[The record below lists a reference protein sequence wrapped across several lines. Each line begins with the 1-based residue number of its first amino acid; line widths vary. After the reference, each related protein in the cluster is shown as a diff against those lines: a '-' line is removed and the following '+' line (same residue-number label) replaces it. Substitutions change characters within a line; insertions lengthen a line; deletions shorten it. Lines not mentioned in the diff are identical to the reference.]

1 MMMKKPHLLSAL
13 GVFSAVNVL
22 SVLSVAVLLTACAP
36 MPKLADPAKPLQAT
50 QLGLADKPQ
59 ADIDARW
66 WSGYHDGTLD
76 ALIARALDQNPSL
89 AASTARVAKAQA
101 LAEAAGAA
109 ERPVIGAGADWT
121 REHISENGFYPPP
134 FAGETVTVMNLG
146 VGVSYNWDF
155 FGRHKAEIE
164 SALGAK
170 RAAEMDAAAARL
182 MLSAQVTRAYF
193 SLARVQAQQVLVE
206 QQLADRQQSLA
217 LLRQRNQAGLDNASD
232 VRTAETPLSELRRQ
246 SQMLSEQATLLRNQL
261 AALSVQPAA
270 DLASLSPR
278 MPTALAFEGQPT
290 LNLLGR
296 RPDVLAARWRVE
308 SATGQV
314 TAAKAQFYP
323 DVTLTAQYA
332 LNATTF
338 SKLLQAS
345 SGQWNFGP
353 AVRLP
358 IFDTGALRAQLKG
371 HAADLDGAVAA
382 YNGAVLEAVRDASDQ
397 VASLQSLH
405 DQERQIADGLAS
417 TEAAYKLSRER
428 FEAGIG
434 NKLVVLAAHGQVL
447 TQQRNLLDLRAQQ
460 LDTQVNLLRALG
472 GGINN

>member
-1 MMMKKPHLLSAL
+1 MMMKKPPLLSAMSAF
-13 GVFSAVNVL
+13 GVVSAL
-22 SVLSVAVLLTACAP
+22 SILSAAVLLTACAP
-36 MPKLADPAKPLQAT
+36 MPKLADPAKPLEASQV
-50 QLGLADKPQ
+50 GLADKPQ
-59 ADIDARW
+59 AAIDARW
-66 WSGYHDGTLD
+66 WSGYHDEALD
-76 ALIARALDQNPSL
+76 ALIDRALAQNPTL
-89 AASTARVAKAQA
+89 AASIARVAKAQA
-101 LAEAAGAA
+101 MAEAAGAA
-109 ERPVIGAGADWT
+109 ERPVIGVGADWT
-121 REHISENGFYPPP
+121 REHISANGFYPPP

-164 SALGAK
+164 SALGAR
-170 RAAEMDAAAARL
+170 RAAEMDASAARL
-182 MLSAQVTRAYF
+182 MLSAQVARAYF
-193 SLARVQAQQVLVE
+193 SLARVQAQQGLVNE
-206 QQLADRQQSLA
+206 QLTDRQQSLA

-232 VRTAETPLSELRRQ
+232 VRTAETPLSDLRRQ
-246 SQMLSEQATLLRNQL
+246 LQVLDEQATLLRNQL
-261 AALSVQPAA
+261 AALSVQPAT
-270 DLASLSPR
+270 DLAQLSPR
-278 MPTALAFEGQPT
+278 LPTALAFEGQPT

-296 RPDVLAARWRVE
+296 RPDVQAARWRVE

-314 TAAKAQFYP
+314 TASKARFFP

-338 SKLLQAS
+338 SKLFEAS

-371 HAADLDGAVAA
+371 SAADLDSAVAA

-397 VASLQSLH
+397 VASMQSLQA
-405 DQERQIADGLAS
+405 QERQISEGLAS
-417 TEAAYKLSRER
+417 TEAAYSLSRQR

-434 NKLVVLAAHGQVL
+434 NKLIVLNAHGQVL
-447 TQQRNLLDLRAQQ
+447 TQQRYLLDLHAQQ